1 MAGERWRQKSSSF
14 AKRESRRAVNLFRSS
29 TICGEHGL
37 SSSTPSC
44 ALVFCISLG
53 IFPYCSRL
61 HERSFYQVDLI
72 FSKTTSG
79 ASLPEPRDHPS
90 LTTLTQ
96 SACFDQASS
105 NRKCVS
111 HDCNTERF
119 FTFPRIGYV
128 GSRVVILFLLALPL
142 LIAIQEE
149 RFILSLKQQPDN
161 HPVAINTGS
170 TTEGAVVLPDAGQS
184 QQDILMQKIGLAKG
198 ASCLSTSN
206 IVNKPRRGEDHT
218 ILQAIFSVDMLLIF
232 IISLTGFGSSTTA
245 IGNLSE
251 IAVSNDLQFN
261 TMGNIELLKNI
272 WNYFGR
278 VYCLGTP
285 T

>member
-1 MAGERWRQKSSSF
+1 MSQFGGGGTGATYLFDMYTRELKVSLKVDQSDVLKTYKRLGTNLGSFCRPNCGGNPILKGLIGLNGAIITQLALAFCGDQSVRHILLLIAWFPAAIAMAFSF
-14 AKRESRRAVNLFRSS
+14 TVR
-29 TICGEHGL
+29 
-37 SSSTPSC
+37 PM
-44 ALVFCISLG
+44 
-53 IFPYCSRL
+53 
-61 HERSFYQVDLI
+61 D
-72 FSKTTSG
+72 
-79 ASLPEPRDHPS
+79 
-90 LTTLTQ
+90 
-96 SACFDQASS
+96 
-105 NRKCVS
+105 VS